1 MPILE
6 QGRVVK
12 SQSVIVSNEVECTV
26 ATNPTSEETAMI
38 KREWWRPWEE
48 SEVPKLDY
56 IIQSYDT
63 AYSKK
68 ETADYSA
75 ITTWGVFEPKKNGE
89 QHLIMLD
96 AKKGVGIFQN

>member
-1 MPILE
+1 MYSGNKI
-6 QGRVVK
+6 
-12 SQSVIVSNEVECTV
+12 
-26 ATNPTSEETAMI
+26 TSEETAMI
-38 KREWWRPWEE
+38 KREERTWEE

-75 ITTWGVFEPKKNGE
+75 ITTWGVFEPKKTVSN
-89 QHLIMLD
+89 I
-96 AKKGVGIFQN
+96 